1 MFSIGKKARPK
12 PQPKAP
18 PKPPVPISG
27 VLLDDLVY
35 LRAQFGVSAD
45 LTVRRLTVC
54 GRETAIVTI
63 EGMVD
68 RHMMANA
75 VILPMT
81 EMTGSYTPEAL
92 IARIR
97 DEVLGFTD
105 MLQVTTMDELMNL
118 VASGFGA
125 ILVDGVPF
133 AVLGGLQNFM
143 IRSVSEPSSEVTMRG
158 SREGFTEAIRVN
170 ISMIRRR
177 LKTPE
182 LVFDM
187 MEAGKTSHT
196 AVCLCYMKSRVSEE
210 LLAHVKEK
218 IESLPLDAV
227 LESGYIQPFLE
238 SPPRGLFSGVNT
250 TERPDTL
257 CGKILEGRIGVLV
270 DGTPFVLVIPYLF
283 VEHFQSMDDYAL
295 NPYYATFLRLIK
307 YFSFFVSMLLP
318 GIYVAVGTYHPEM
331 FPPVLLLSF
340 LNANQATPF
349 PLMVEALMIHFL
361 FEIMREAGLRFPKS
375 VGHAVSI
382 VGALV
387 IGESAVRAGLVG
399 APMVIIVAMT
409 AMSSFV
415 IPSLYGAMAIL
426 RFGFILL
433 GGSLGL
439 YGVMLGVCLFVCS
452 ICAMNIQSIPYM
464 APLSPFSPKAML
476 DVLIR
481 ADWRKLWK
489 QKFRVQNV
497 PGSQIASH
505 QPDSK
510 EE

>member
-227 LESGYIQPFLE
+227 LESGYI
-238 SPPRGLFSGVNT
+238 
-250 TERPDTL
+250 
-257 CGKILEGRIGVLV
+257 
-270 DGTPFVLVIPYLF
+270 
-283 VEHFQSMDDYAL
+283 
-295 NPYYATFLRLIK
+295 
-307 YFSFFVSMLLP
+307 
-318 GIYVAVGTYHPEM
+318 
-331 FPPVLLLSF
+331 
-340 LNANQATPF
+340 
-349 PLMVEALMIHFL
+349 
-361 FEIMREAGLRFPKS
+361 
-375 VGHAVSI
+375 
-382 VGALV
+382 
-387 IGESAVRAGLVG
+387 
-399 APMVIIVAMT
+399 
-409 AMSSFV
+409 
-415 IPSLYGAMAIL
+415 
-426 RFGFILL
+426 
-433 GGSLGL
+433 
-439 YGVMLGVCLFVCS
+439 
-452 ICAMNIQSIPYM
+452 
-464 APLSPFSPKAML
+464 
-476 DVLIR
+476 
-481 ADWRKLWK
+481 
-489 QKFRVQNV
+489 
-497 PGSQIASH
+497 
-505 QPDSK
+505 
-510 EE
+510 